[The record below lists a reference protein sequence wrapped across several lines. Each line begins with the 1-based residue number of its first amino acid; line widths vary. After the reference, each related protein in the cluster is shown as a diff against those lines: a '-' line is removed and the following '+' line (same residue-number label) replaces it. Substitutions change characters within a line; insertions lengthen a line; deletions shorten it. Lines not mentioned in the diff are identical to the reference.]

1 MKKYIVVVILFTLM
15 LPPAAFSQFSNYGV
29 KFGVESAGAKYLHN
43 YADGRLVGISVYGFA
58 DLNIFRNLSSTIDL
72 GVTQRGYTTSQIETN
87 EQGEFIKK
95 VTATSRL
102 TYISLAPFV
111 NLDAPIS
118 GVLLFAGVA
127 PRFDLLINRSPGS
140 YVFSGSYP
148 VFKDPLPNNL
158 DRSILGASFAAG
170 IKNVVIDHIGF
181 RLEGKYEIDITDSM
195 SKYPAKYRNNVFM
208 LVLGV
213 NL

>member
-1 MKKYIVVVILFTLM
+1 MKKYIVVIILFTFM
-15 LPPAAFSQFSNYGV
+15 LPLAAFSQFSNYGV
-29 KFGVESAGAKYLHN
+29 KFGVESAGAKN
-43 YADGRLVGISVYGFA
+43 TPNFADGRLVGISVYGFA
-58 DLNIFRNLSSTIDL
+58 DLNILRNISSTIDL
-72 GVTQRGYTTSQIETN
+72 GVTQRGYTSSQIQTN

-118 GVLLFAGVA
+118 GVSLFAGVA
-127 PRFDLLINRSPGS
+127 PRFDLLIYRSPGS
-140 YVFSGSYP
+140 YAFSGYYP
-148 VFKDPLPNNL
+148 AVKDQLPHYLN
-158 DRSILGASFAAG
+158 RSIFGASFAAG

-181 RLEGKYEIDITDSM
+181 RLEGKYEMDITDSM